1 MRGSLANIVLV
12 LFVSILLPFYVMPPA
27 GIAAENDSETK
38 YLIFQIFS
46 FNNEEFPPPSAIES
60 TVQDIKTVIGVSGDK
75 KHKLG
80 FAVGPLT
87 FDNTDQE
94 ISHLIRTSFTIADA
108 EDVAVAF
115 HIDDSMF
122 FGTRKDL
129 LANPDNIEWL
139 DWNKTP
145 NTGRR
150 IDWSAAPSKLV
161 PQMCLNSVEVKNA
174 VVQRADLIGKEIKKA
189 LEALSIKGKEELFAG
204 VIAGWET
211 QIGKDFET
219 GRSLGY
225 CALSGRGFSSDHPP
239 EDIDAER
246 VSILKE
252 FIELWAKE
260 LAKAG
265 IPKEK
270 IYAHI
275 AFSPKEGSEDDSK
288 LDQSSY
294 AESVNFA
301 VPEVAFSSYYRPGF
315 STYPAP
321 GLFEAI
327 YEESAK
333 HGNAPWAS
341 CEGTNVI
348 PNGFPGEATMETY
361 LSRMFNHGAALV
373 NIFSWGIGGD
383 EQKNKNIFRLATE
396 NPEALSAYKKFLSG
410 SILKEETLESSPLVI
425 FQEKMHKIQ
434 RELPLWI
441 ERTQRQDLAAPL
453 MRQLDALIK
462 RGAYEEANQ
471 IADKVLALINQK

>member
-1 MRGSLANIVLV
+1 MT
-12 LFVSILLPFYVMPPA
+12 PA

-38 YLIFQIFS
+38 YLIFQIFT
-46 FNNEEFPPPSAIES
+46 FNNVEFPPLSDIETTVKGINAAIG
-60 TVQDIKTVIGVSGDK
+60 DSGDK

-94 ISHLIRTSFTIADA
+94 ISQLIRTSFRIADA

-150 IDWSAAPSKLV
+150 IDWSATPSKLA
-161 PQMCLNSVEVKNA
+161 PQMCLNSVEIKNA
-174 VVQRADLIGKEIKKA
+174 VVQRADLIGKEIKKGI
-189 LEALSIKGKEELFAG
+189 EELSKKGKEELFAG

-225 CALSGRGFSSDHPP
+225 CALTQRGFSADHPP

-252 FIELWAKE
+252 FIELWSNQ
-260 LAKAG
+260 LVKAG

-275 AFSPKEGSEDDSK
+275 AFAPQEGSDDHSK
-288 LDQSSY
+288 QNPSSY
-294 AESVNFA
+294 AESLNFA
-301 VPEVAFSSYYRPGF
+301 VPDVAFSSYYRPGF

-396 NPEALSAYKKFLSG
+396 NPEAVSAYKKFLRG
-410 SILKEETLESSPLVI
+410 DILKEEALHASPLKI
-425 FQEKMHKIQ
+425 FQDKMHKIQ

-462 RGAYEEANQ
+462 RGAYKEADQ
-471 IADKVLALINQK
+471 FADKVLELINQK